1 MLIMKSLDDNLMRL
15 ETPGTSNHSQDQ
27 TEWTVH
33 RAIQRRLM
41 NVSAY
46 RRLSAFKTL
55 EITDV
60 LKLHMSFAAFCLR
73 KAHCLCKN
81 GEKLGLELGLMLA
94 LGMVVAQFSRSE

>member
-55 EITDV
+55 EITAV
-60 LKLHMSFAAFCLR
+60 LNFTCHLLHFVC
-73 KAHCLCKN
+73 
-81 GEKLGLELGLMLA
+81 EKRTVCA
-94 LGMVVAQFSRSE
+94 KMVKKWV